1 LAKVTLPGRAPITT
15 ILVIPLSADQNNL
28 AADWAAACAEVILR
42 RCPVCQSESIIG
54 HGRRHKQAHDAH
66 HDWIGIRRGLCNACG
81 KTFTFLPMFSL
92 PYTHYSLLARS
103 QALRQYF
110 VERCS
115 WESATPTL
123 KDPHRV
129 ADASTVRRWFRG
141 LDCSQ
146 PAFSF
151 LRQTVS
157 AVSLWL
163 ARGEKIQH
171 GALPL
176 SWLTLDPFLR
186 MFWPLRL

>member
-1 LAKVTLPGRAPITT
+1 MAAAASRLTMNITIGLGSDAVSVRFVERPLPSCRCSLCHTPIT
-15 ILVIPLSADQNNL
+15 
-28 AADWAAACAEVILR
+28 
-42 RCPVCQSESIIG
+42 VC
-54 HGRRHKQAHDAH
+54 
-66 HDWIGIRRGLCNACG
+66 W
-81 KTFTFLPMFSL
+81 P
-92 PYTHYSLLARS
+92 RS

-110 VERCS
+110 VQRCS
-115 WESATPTL
+115 SESAAPTL

-129 ADASTVRRWFRG
+129 ADASTVLRWFRG

-157 AVSLWL
+157 AVSQWL
-163 ARGEKIQH
+163 ARGEKMRH

-176 SWLTLDPFLR
+176 SWPTLDPFLR

>member
-1 LAKVTLPGRAPITT
+1 MLT
-15 ILVIPLSADQNNL
+15 
-28 AADWAAACAEVILR
+28 
-42 RCPVCQSESIIG
+42 RC
-54 HGRRHKQAHDAH
+54 
-66 HDWIGIRRGLCNACG
+66 
-81 KTFTFLPMFSL
+81 
-92 PYTHYSLLARS
+92 
-103 QALRQYF
+103 QALRRRF

-171 GALPL
+171 GALLL
-176 SWLTLDPFLR
+176 SWFTLDPFLR

>member
-1 LAKVTLPGRAPITT
+1 
-15 ILVIPLSADQNNL
+15 
-28 AADWAAACAEVILR
+28 
-42 RCPVCQSESIIG
+42 
-54 HGRRHKQAHDAH
+54 
-66 HDWIGIRRGLCNACG
+66 
-81 KTFTFLPMFSL
+81 MFSL

-103 QALRQYF
+103 QALRHYF

-115 WESATPTL
+115 CESAPTV

-129 ADASTVRRWFRG
+129 ADASTIRRWFR
-141 LDCSQ
+141 LDGS

-163 ARGEKIQH
+163 ARGEKRQH

-186 MFWPLRL
+186 MFWPLRR